1 MKVWLFVVLSTFCFN
16 AQAWGP
22 IGHRIVGQ
30 IAAKH
35 LDGRAKREVKE
46 LLGNETLAISS
57 TWADFIKSDRSWDKA
72 NTWHYVTI
80 EDGQTYETS
89 TINPQGDVVEAIDR
103 MIKTLK
109 NKKAERQERINA
121 LKFLVHFVGDIHQPF
136 HVGRGN
142 DRGGNNI
149 RVRWFDRDSNMHAL
163 WDEDLINYQ
172 QLSYTEY
179 AAMLEQASKEQIKQW
194 QSDDI
199 NVWIKDNMQLRP
211 LIYAI
216 GDGKLGYDYNFKVVK
231 AMNLQL
237 QKAGIRLAGVL
248 NQIF

>member
-1 MKVWLFVVLSTFCFN
+1 MKNLLVILFMMTSFSAL
-16 AQAWGP
+16 AWGP
-22 IGHRIVGQ
+22 IGHRVVGEV
-30 IAAKH
+30 ASKH
-35 LDGRAKREVKE
+35 LDNKAKRAIKE
-46 LLGNETLAISS
+46 LLGHESMAISS
-57 TWADFIKSDRSWDKA
+57 NWADFIKSDRSWDKA
-72 NTWHYVTI
+72 SPWHYVTI
-80 EDGQTYETS
+80 EDDQTYETS
-89 TINPQGDVVEAIDR
+89 SINPQGDVVEAIGR

-109 NKKAERQERINA
+109 DKKASNLQKVQA
-121 LKFLVHFVGDIHQPF
+121 LKFLIHFVGDIHQPF
-136 HVGRGN
+136 HVGRGP

-149 RVRWFDRDSNMHAL
+149 IVKWFNTESNMHRV

-179 AAMLEQASKEQIKQW
+179 AVMVDHASKDEIKQW

-199 NVWIKDNMQLRP
+199 NVWIRENIMLRP

-237 QKAGIRLAGVL
+237 QKAGVRLAGIL
-248 NQIF
+248 NEIY